1 MRRKIPSFLHGYIQS
16 QLTLTPEVS
25 MNKCTACMECL
36 KEERCVLED
45 GLMPVFEKMKAADG
59 IILSTPVYFGSATAL
74 MKLFME
80 RTGYIVRN
88 NSGSWKGKVGGPLVV
103 ARKGGLTFTLAQ
115 MNYWFLTLE
124 FYIPGVRTWDI
135 AVGRNKGEVANNK
148 EGMEAAWKLGKSMAF
163 LMKAVRTWP
172 QLTPSR
178 SQFLLV
184 RLCLEE
190 SACVCTTDSCHTLT
204 GTYGR
209 RCGASPVCLKD
220 SSGPL

>member
-1 MRRKIPSFLHGYIQS
+1 MDFCTRLVEVRTGIDSDLAVLIRRLKSIA
-16 QLTLTPEVS
+16 PE
-25 MNKCTACMECL
+25 A
-36 KEERCVLED
+36 R
-45 GLMPVFEKMKAADG
+45 PAAAETVE
-59 IILSTPVYFGSATAL
+59 LNCR
-74 MKLFME
+74 ME
-80 RTGYIVRN
+80 RTSYIVRN